1 MKKTKRIKKILL
13 GMVLFLFLLIL
24 FICISKVFD
33 VSAASGW
40 VDQTVDGGTEYS
52 KHPIGNYA
60 LDFYADV
67 GSAWLPWNWSDN
79 VGAGVF
85 TTIHSITSSFW
96 TILVYLSYFVGWV
109 VEQAFNLNFLTD
121 AIDLLSGNIQR
132 IAGVNM
138 GGFTM
143 SGLFPAMALLLILC
157 AGCYFAYVGM
167 FQKKTAKAVSNLL
180 AFALTFVLGMGVIA
194 YSGSYLNMI
203 NEFQVGLNQEILNI
217 GSTLTFGED
226 SGDTV
231 TSIREELY
239 NVMIKAPYLLLQYD
253 SVNEE
258 EIGVDRINEL
268 LETKPLSEERETIV
282 KKEVTELENES
293 MGLQGVLFRLGA
305 VIIVLLCDVV
315 IGLCVLVLAGL
326 MISSQILFLLYVSFF
341 PVALVFSLFPNSS
354 NNLKNIL
361 ARCLEAIMMKP
372 GITIILMVTFSIS
385 MLCYRLSASGNF
397 LWMMFLQILT
407 FAVAV
412 SKAKVLLSMMRIGG
426 GSQEEGKS
434 RVGLLGY
441 LALRSAMRSRSSK
454 GSVTASAA
462 SGDGETARTG
472 SYAGTGRWGRYADVS
487 RLESRGDFQSGS
499 RSGATNPNGS
509 GGGSAA
515 GVYGSEAGV
524 GKEQEKG
531 GTRKEGNAETGK
543 MKGTA
548 KRPTASQAVRTASV
562 MYGKPPTKKDVEA
575 MQQMQNQTRGVKG
588 TAAQNIKDVS
598 GRKQNAGV
606 GYEAMPR
613 SVDKHTDKTGAGTP
627 AKGMDHTSRN
637 RLQSDLPVKTSGVSE
652 RNQWEQVDHTERN
665 QLQSDF
671 PRDRG
676 VSSGYETQHVSQE
689 QPRRVSGTDNGY
701 PGNLESDLPS
711 RYTKGR
717 EQRSRRKSDKFNNF
731 AGRDYDMDVL
741 ENMLLDREYRKRH
754 EDGKGRS

>member
-1 MKKTKRIKKILL
+1 MKKTKSIKKVIL
-13 GMVLFLFLLIL
+13 GTVLFLILLL
-24 FICISKVFD
+24 VFFNLSKVLD
-33 VSAASGW
+33 SSAASGW
-40 VDQTVDGGTEYS
+40 VDQTVDGGAEYS

-79 VGAGVF
+79 IGAGVF

-132 IAGVNM
+132 IAGVNL
-138 GGFTM
+138 GGFMM

-157 AGCYFAYVGM
+157 AGCYFVYVGM
-167 FQKKTAKAVSNLL
+167 FQRKTAKAVSNLL

-282 KKEVTELENES
+282 KKEVTELENEN

-341 PVALVFSLFPNSS
+341 PVALVFSMFPNSS

-407 FAVAV
+407 FVVAV

-426 GSQEEGKS
+426 GAQEEGKS
-434 RVGLLGY
+434 RVGLMGY
-441 LALRSAMRSRSSK
+441 LALRSAMRSRSLK
-454 GSVTASAA
+454 RSVAA
-462 SGDGETARTG
+462 DSDGEAAPTG
-472 SYAGTGRWGRYADVS
+472 SYTGTSRWGRYANAG
-487 RLESRGDFQSGS
+487 RLESRGDYQSGN
-499 RSGATNPNGS
+499 GAGAASPNGS
-509 GGGSAA
+509 GGG
-515 GVYGSEAGV
+515 YGAEAGV
-524 GKEQEKG
+524 GNEKNKG
-531 GTRKEGNAETGK
+531 STKTEENAGTGK
-543 MKGTA
+543 TKGTT
-548 KRPTASQAVRTASV
+548 KRTKASQAARTASV
-562 MYGKPPTKKDVEA
+562 MYGKPPTKEDVQA
-575 MQQMQNQTRGVKG
+575 MRKMQGQTKAMKG
-588 TAAQNIKDVS
+588 TAVQNTKDVS
-598 GRKQNAGV
+598 ERKQNAGV
-606 GYEAMPR
+606 GYESMPR
-613 SVDKHTDKTGAGTP
+613 SAD
-627 AKGMDHTSRN
+627 AKGTDYTGRN
-637 RLQSDLPVKTSGVSE
+637 RLQSDLPVKNSGISE
-652 RNQWEQVDHTERN
+652 RKQREQVDHTERN

-671 PRDRG
+671 PIDRG
-676 VSSGYETQHVSQE
+676 SSSGYETRHVSQE
-689 QPRRVSGTDNGY
+689 QPRRASGTDTGY
-701 PGNLESDLPS
+701 SENLESDLPLK
-711 RYTKGR
+711 YTKGMG
-717 EQRSRRKSDKFNNF
+717 QKSRRKSDKFNNF
-731 AGRDYDMDVL
+731 TGRDYDMDAL
-741 ENMLLDREYRKRH
+741 ENMLLDSEYRRGH
-754 EDGKGRS
+754 EERKGRS